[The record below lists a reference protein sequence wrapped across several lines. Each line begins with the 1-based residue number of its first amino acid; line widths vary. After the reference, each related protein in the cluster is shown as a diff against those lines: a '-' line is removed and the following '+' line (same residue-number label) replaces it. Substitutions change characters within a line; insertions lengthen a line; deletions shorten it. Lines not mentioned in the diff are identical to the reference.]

1 MQIKS
6 LYIFFRVHYLNK
18 LDFGIGF
25 LEGGGGVMSY
35 TKLNIMNS

>member
-18 LDFGIGF
+18 LDFGVGF
-25 LEGGGGVMSY
+25 LEGGGLGGNE
-35 TKLNIMNS
+35 LH